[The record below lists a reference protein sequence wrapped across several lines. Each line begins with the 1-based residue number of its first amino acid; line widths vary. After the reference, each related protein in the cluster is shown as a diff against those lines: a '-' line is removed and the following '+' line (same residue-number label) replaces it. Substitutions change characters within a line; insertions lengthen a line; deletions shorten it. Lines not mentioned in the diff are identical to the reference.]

1 MASTVPLGDKQ
12 LTRIG
17 LGTNRLTNTPEN
29 REFLKAAVAET
40 ALNHIDTAH
49 LYTAGESEQTI
60 GAALSP
66 FPDDLLVA
74 TKGGYNE
81 GGGVDGFRGRAG
93 GELRRLGPR

>member
-81 GGGVDGFRGRAG
+81 GGGIEGFRA
-93 GELRRLGPR
+93 ELEQSFERFGPR